1 MGERL
6 TSRTPVT
13 HRGER
18 DTTSFLKE
26 GNVLK
31 ATLVLMKVEASF
43 I

>member
-6 TSRTPVT
+6 ASRTLAT

-18 DTTSFLKE
+18 DTTSFLKQ
-26 GNVLK
+26 GNVPK
-31 ATLVLMKVEASF
+31 PTLVLVKVEASF